1 MYEVNTV
8 LKTKFH
14 KTLTAKIT
22 DKQRAAIDNLAKIGE
37 LSIGEA
43 TRAILDAGIAAKG
56 IA

>member
-1 MYEVNTV
+1 MKIKY
-8 LKTKFH
+8 H

-22 DKQRAAIDNLAKIGE
+22 DKQRAAIDNLAKVGE

-43 TRAILDAGIAAKG
+43 TRELLDAGIKAKG